1 MHKKYGAVVKL
12 KKQTLEQKE
21 SDLLQARTIVK
32 KIEEDIGKI
41 TKDIKGLNAPK
52 EGTYNSFLQIR
63 NLGNDLMKQKEYL
76 LLKKD
81 NAQNQANKC
90 LYLYNEALKE
100 YEKMKYLKEEHYSK
114 LLKEI
119 KQKEQKELDEIA
131 LQLFFLQGV
140 SR

>member
-90 LYLYNEALKE
+90 L
-100 YEKMKYLKEEHYSK
+100 
-114 LLKEI
+114 
-119 KQKEQKELDEIA
+119 
-131 LQLFFLQGV
+131 
-140 SR
+140 